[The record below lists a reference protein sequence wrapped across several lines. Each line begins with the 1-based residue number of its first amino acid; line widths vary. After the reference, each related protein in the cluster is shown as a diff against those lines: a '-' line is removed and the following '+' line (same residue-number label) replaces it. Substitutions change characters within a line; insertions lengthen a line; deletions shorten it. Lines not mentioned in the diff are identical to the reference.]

1 MNKKFSI
8 FFSTIIVVLSMFSCV
23 PRSSYTLLYDMKPDS
38 LYSAK
43 YAELSKVKVGDRIG
57 IVVRSKNPELAK
69 PFNSISGNIV
79 IGSSGIVDVNVDEP
93 NYGTRQAEVEVGVL
107 SSRESSSR
115 GNYLGGFLVSEDGNI
130 MYPVLGK
137 VYVKG
142 LTLPEISEKIKNQ
155 IIKGGYIND
164 PMVEAA
170 YTDFRIY
177 FINGTSGSI
186 YNVGNERLNI
196 IQAVTRGLQASPNY
210 RVDHIAVI
218 RQNEEGKSQIYFCN
232 LLNTDI
238 FNSPV
243 FYLQPG
249 DIVYM
254 QPKSQPAQTVD
265 LDNIFRYTSYI
276 FTTIFTVTSIL
287 NIFNK

>member
-1 MNKKFSI
+1 MNTKFSLFLASI
-8 FFSTIIVVLSMFSCV
+8 FLLILSMFSCV
-23 PRSSYTLLYDMKPDS
+23 PRSSYTLLYDMKPDT

-57 IVVRSKNPELAK
+57 IVVRAQNPELAK
-69 PFNSISGNIV
+69 PFNSINGNIT
-79 IGSSGIVDVNVDEP
+79 IGSSGIDNVIVDEP
-93 NYGTRQAEVEVGVL
+93 NYGTRQIEVERGVT
-107 SSRESSSR
+107 SSR
-115 GNYLGGFLVSEDGNI
+115 GEHFGGFLVSEEGFI
-130 MYPVLGK
+130 MYPILGK
-137 VYVKG
+137 IYVKG
-142 LTLPEISEKIKNQ
+142 LTLPEVSTKIKDL
-155 IIKGGYIND
+155 IVKGGYIND
-164 PMVEAA
+164 PVVETA
-170 YTDFRIY
+170 YTDFRVY
-177 FINGTSGSI
+177 FINGTSGSV
-186 YNVGNERLNI
+186 YDVGNERLNI
-196 IQAVTRGLQASPNY
+196 IQAVTKGMQASTSTY

-218 RQNEEGKSQIYFCN
+218 RQNEDGKSQIYFCN

-254 QPKSQPAQTVD
+254 QPKSQPAETVD

>member
-8 FFSTIIVVLSMFSCV
+8 FFATIIVVLSMFSCV

-69 PFNSISGNIV
+69 PFNSLSGNIV
-79 IGSSGIVDVNVDEP
+79 VGSSGIADVNVSEP
-93 NYGTRQAEVEVGVL
+93 NYGTRQKEVE
-107 SSRESSSR
+107 RIASSSSTD
-115 GNYLGGFLVSEDGNI
+115 NYLGGFLVAEDGSI
-130 MYPVLGK
+130 MYPILGK
-137 VYVKG
+137 IYVKG
-142 LTLPEISEKIKNQ
+142 LTLSEISDKIKNQ
-155 IIKGGYIND
+155 IIKEGYIND
-164 PMVEAA
+164 PMVETV
-170 YTDFRIY
+170 YTDFRVY
-177 FINGTSGSI
+177 FINGTSGTI
-186 YNVGNERLNI
+186 FNVGNERLNI

>member
-8 FFSTIIVVLSMFSCV
+8 FFATIVVVLSMFSCV

-57 IVVRSKNPELAK
+57 IVVRSQNPELAK

-79 IGSSGIVDVNVDEP
+79 IGSSGIVDVNVNEP
-93 NYGTRQAEVEVGVL
+93 NYGTRQIEVERSV
-107 SSRESSSR
+107 SSSE
-115 GNYLGGFLVSEDGNI
+115 GTSLGGFLVAEDGTI
-130 MYPVLGK
+130 MYPILGK

-142 LTLPEISEKIKNQ
+142 LTLPEISETIKNQ

-164 PMVEAA
+164 PMVETA
-170 YTDFRIY
+170 YTDFRVY

-196 IQAVTRGLQASPNY
+196 IQAVTRGLQASPDY
-210 RVDHIAVI
+210 RIDHIAVI